1 MQKYLWVCACIC
13 TLFVNAQECEYT
25 LQGTIVDFHDNSP
38 LVGATLI
45 VAGLEKA
52 VLSDFDGNYTI
63 KGLCDGSYTLQVS
76 HPECDTK
83 AVPVTVS
90 GNTTLDIKLEHHLEE
105 LGEVTIKGAV
115 FKKNV
120 LSAQEQVLDSEI
132 LDAKTSGS
140 LGDALKSI
148 SGVSTLNTGNTVAK
162 PVIQGLHSSRV
173 LIYNNGTKMEDQEWG
188 AEHAPNVDLNAAGKV
203 AVIKGANALQ
213 YGGGAVGGIVIVE
226 PEKAPLKDTIYG
238 KTIVTGS
245 TNGRGGTLTSN
256 LTKAFK
262 SGWYTRVQGT
272 YKRFGDFETP
282 DYILSNTGQD
292 EKDFSL
298 GFGLNKF
305 SWGFDAYYSYFDNE
319 VGILRASHLGGAED
333 QVRAINSDRP
343 FIIDDFTYNI
353 IAPRQDVNHHLAKLK
368 LFKRFENFG
377 KISAQYDF
385 QLNNR
390 LEYDVRRDSED
401 NRPSVDL
408 ELATHHFNADL
419 VYDAKIDYEI
429 KTGFSFGYQDN
440 FADPST
446 GVRRLIPDY
455 ERYDLGAYAALTYNL
470 SPTLTV
476 ESGLRY
482 DFQNID
488 AFKFYR
494 LSRWEERGY
503 DETYPEFEID
513 RNENQILT
521 NPNFDY
527 HNVSAT
533 AGFSLALNNTYK
545 LLGNYSLAS
554 RSPNPSELFSEG
566 LHHSASRIEIGDLS
580 FNSERANKFSVT
592 LEHDTKHISFSVSP
606 FANFISDF
614 ILIEPTGIEQTI
626 RGNFQVWEYRQ
637 TQARLLGVDVDARL
651 QLTKN
656 FSTNH
661 QLSIVKGRD
670 TSLDRALI
678 NMPPVNT
685 TNSLT
690 FKNEKLNNLRL
701 GITSQYVFRQNE
713 FPNNNFEVFIPETE
727 TTEVVDLS
735 TPPDAYHL
743 LGFTSSVDFSVFN
756 KSTLNVGLDVSNI
769 FNTEYR
775 DYLNRLRYYAD
786 DLGRNVTLRLKL
798 NY

>member
-319 VGILRASHLGGAED
+319 VGTQPSI
-333 QVRAINSDRP
+333 
-343 FIIDDFTYNI
+343 T
-353 IAPRQDVNHHLAKLK
+353 
-368 LFKRFENFG
+368 
-377 KISAQYDF
+377 
-385 QLNNR
+385 
-390 LEYDVRRDSED
+390 
-401 NRPSVDL
+401 PSVP
-408 ELATHHFNADL
+408 
-419 VYDAKIDYEI
+419 K
-429 KTGFSFGYQDN
+429 
-440 FADPST
+440 
-446 GVRRLIPDY
+446 
-455 ERYDLGAYAALTYNL
+455 
-470 SPTLTV
+470 
-476 ESGLRY
+476 
-482 DFQNID
+482 
-488 AFKFYR
+488 
-494 LSRWEERGY
+494 
-503 DETYPEFEID
+503 
-513 RNENQILT
+513 
-521 NPNFDY
+521 
-527 HNVSAT
+527 
-533 AGFSLALNNTYK
+533 
-545 LLGNYSLAS
+545 
-554 RSPNPSELFSEG
+554 
-566 LHHSASRIEIGDLS
+566 
-580 FNSERANKFSVT
+580 
-592 LEHDTKHISFSVSP
+592 
-606 FANFISDF
+606 
-614 ILIEPTGIEQTI
+614 
-626 RGNFQVWEYRQ
+626 
-637 TQARLLGVDVDARL
+637 
-651 QLTKN
+651 
-656 FSTNH
+656 
-661 QLSIVKGRD
+661 
-670 TSLDRALI
+670 
-678 NMPPVNT
+678 
-685 TNSLT
+685 
-690 FKNEKLNNLRL
+690 
-701 GITSQYVFRQNE
+701 
-713 FPNNNFEVFIPETE
+713 
-727 TTEVVDLS
+727 
-735 TPPDAYHL
+735 
-743 LGFTSSVDFSVFN
+743 TSS
-756 KSTLNVGLDVSNI
+756 
-769 FNTEYR
+769 NTSPQ
-775 DYLNRLRYYAD
+775 
-786 DLGRNVTLRLKL
+786 TS
-798 NY
+798 